1 MEVYL
6 DRGNGRFVFE
16 SLQNCKDII
25 DRQNDENLLV
35 DWEILE
41 CRALQQLER
50 IADAK
55 RKYENICTRYPRDSR
70 PFLYLAEICL
80 NDEEYDRN
88 DELLREAEKIDKS
101 DSLLKIEKLLRDQ
114 RLGNTIDTANI
125 DEQNFPTDPRMK
137 ASFYRFYAFNLQLEK
152 DFTRAESFIE
162 RAINLNP
169 DRLANYIAKLGLLEF
184 PLSNDIDQV
193 KIDSEKLLLEIDA
206 ILGIVSQWGQLSPRN
221 QVIFNL
227 KKLMAFYVQENIS
240 ETERL
245 AKESFDLVMR
255 CHFDVPIDHY
265 LALLLM
271 NVQLPQDEFD
281 RLIVYLRRAEK
292 GISDDLAK
300 ALIFQF
306 ILRKTLFSEGRLLF
320 EDKAKEDI
328 RSFVD
333 YLENKNYDGVWNFM
347 KDDLRFAIAM
357 ANAAKDFPDLRRK
370 IIEKLPDDGN
380 IQKEKLILLLNF
392 DESNFDEAFAILKG
406 LDLSQLRY
414 FECAVFLEIAR
425 KKEAWEFVI
434 VVLEKLLQYEQD
446 KHIAL
451 QLKLELFDA
460 NLKIERLPE
469 AIEIGERILSNRK
482 ELSLLNEQNRE
493 GLLANTVLSIMTRG
507 DYPRAMTLVEMY
519 PDIPKTVE
527 FKVGV
532 EAEVYLKNREA
543 SKAIESVVAGMKI
556 LRTPTPEQYAKLLFV
571 LIQIDNMLNFP
582 LTSAQTFE
590 AESFVKFRDQ
600 ERWYFVGDRDE
611 LDAIK
616 IPSTD
621 ERYAKFSDRKP
632 GDKVIFDFEYRK
644 NIEHFIES
652 ILPIDKYI
660 FSQAVRHFNQMA
672 ADGNLRAVEMIEV
685 PKIGDT
691 IDTKNIIARLEDERK
706 GRGEFFD
713 LYCRENVPLA
723 FLAISEGGLTRAIGL
738 IQNEGRGFIRFS
750 SGETAEIERQK
761 DVARRI
767 IAGNPFYLDGTSALI
782 LSETGL
788 LGDIYAH
795 LPNLKVPQSVIA
807 MLLKCKEQFRYVPGQ
822 AGRLNYVKG
831 QLLFSEI
838 SPDQGEALQKK
849 FANSIGLLE
858 SKPENIGI
866 ISAASKRDC
875 LSEQKVP
882 AELCDACV
890 LAQKDEVP
898 VLTEDYL
905 YLQMDQIETGK
916 KAPEYC
922 SAFALI
928 RVLYEQKKITFEKY
942 LEFFAYLS
950 GYRFRFLP
958 ITSNDIE
965 KAIFGDGI
973 ITMVRPGKIGWFNF
987 PLTLSEEYGV
997 PFASSFGV
1005 IALFLIRVIT
1015 DDTILPD
1022 IVGSIFL
1029 EILSVFPTDK
1039 DKRFLAQL
1047 FVKVCVQEMN
1057 KMDRTIIVGT
1067 RAQKKI
1073 DRLSQIANIY
1083 NASNQLW
1090 TPRN

>member
-1 MEVYL
+1 
-6 DRGNGRFVFE
+6 
-16 SLQNCKDII
+16 
-25 DRQNDENLLV
+25 
-35 DWEILE
+35 
-41 CRALQQLER
+41 
-50 IADAK
+50 
-55 RKYENICTRYPRDSR
+55 
-70 PFLYLAEICL
+70 
-80 NDEEYDRN
+80 
-88 DELLREAEKIDKS
+88 
-101 DSLLKIEKLLRDQ
+101 
-114 RLGNTIDTANI
+114 
-125 DEQNFPTDPRMK
+125 
-137 ASFYRFYAFNLQLEK
+137 
-152 DFTRAESFIE
+152 
-162 RAINLNP
+162 
-169 DRLANYIAKLGLLEF
+169 
-184 PLSNDIDQV
+184 
-193 KIDSEKLLLEIDA
+193 
-206 ILGIVSQWGQLSPRN
+206 
-221 QVIFNL
+221 
-227 KKLMAFYVQENIS
+227 
-240 ETERL
+240 
-245 AKESFDLVMR
+245 
-255 CHFDVPIDHY
+255 
-265 LALLLM
+265 
-271 NVQLPQDEFD
+271 
-281 RLIVYLRRAEK
+281 
-292 GISDDLAK
+292 
-300 ALIFQF
+300 
-306 ILRKTLFSEGRLLF
+306 
-320 EDKAKEDI
+320 
-328 RSFVD
+328 
-333 YLENKNYDGVWNFM
+333 
-347 KDDLRFAIAM
+347 
-357 ANAAKDFPDLRRK
+357 
-370 IIEKLPDDGN
+370 
-380 IQKEKLILLLNF
+380 
-392 DESNFDEAFAILKG
+392 
-406 LDLSQLRY
+406 
-414 FECAVFLEIAR
+414 
-425 KKEAWEFVI
+425 
-434 VVLEKLLQYEQD
+434 
-446 KHIAL
+446 
-451 QLKLELFDA
+451 
-460 NLKIERLPE
+460 
-469 AIEIGERILSNRK
+469 
-482 ELSLLNEQNRE
+482 
-493 GLLANTVLSIMTRG
+493 
-507 DYPRAMTLVEMY
+507 
-519 PDIPKTVE
+519 
-527 FKVGV
+527 
-532 EAEVYLKNREA
+532 
-543 SKAIESVVAGMKI
+543 
-556 LRTPTPEQYAKLLFV
+556 
-571 LIQIDNMLNFP
+571 
-582 LTSAQTFE
+582 
-590 AESFVKFRDQ
+590 
-600 ERWYFVGDRDE
+600 
-611 LDAIK
+611 
-616 IPSTD
+616 
-621 ERYAKFSDRKP
+621 
-632 GDKVIFDFEYRK
+632 
-644 NIEHFIES
+644 
-652 ILPIDKYI
+652 
-660 FSQAVRHFNQMA
+660 VRHFNQMA